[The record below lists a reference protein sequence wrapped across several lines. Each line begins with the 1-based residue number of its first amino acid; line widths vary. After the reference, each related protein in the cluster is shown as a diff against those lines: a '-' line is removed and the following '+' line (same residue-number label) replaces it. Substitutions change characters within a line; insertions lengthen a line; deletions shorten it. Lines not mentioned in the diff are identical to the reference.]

1 MSPQDDHVIEFAKQF
16 GWDAAWMEKQAKK
29 KSKKKLDEEA
39 ACFPQ
44 DVGEMLGNV
53 SRDAASS
60 ASASQV
66 VPRDQSS
73 SGAVLPTQAPQVKAP
88 PPVKATPPAPPSSS
102 VEPLPLEG
110 SSPPQATP
118 PEFSTP
124 PPPPRRRRARSE
136 ETDAASR
143 EDRLAV
149 IARTAQSKAMAAVP
163 APDSFAS
170 ELEAELDAEV
180 EGSREPRESHELKTC
195 VICFEACDPGDGEYP
210 LEALPCAHVFHA
222 CLAAWRET
230 VRISDRSSRCPN
242 ACHRAH
248 GHPFFRSFGQP
259 SQVSPRGADDP
270 DDANATEAADSPEA
284 VMSPGEV
291 AFL

>member
-1 MSPQDDHVIEFAKQF
+1 
-16 GWDAAWMEKQAKK
+16 MEKQAKK
-29 KSKKKLDEEA
+29 KGKKKLDEEA
-39 ACFPQ
+39 ARGLQ

-53 SRDAASS
+53 SRDAAPS

-88 PPVKATPPAPPSSS
+88 PPVKATPPAPPSS
-102 VEPLPLEG
+102 VEPLPLAG
-110 SSPPQATP
+110 ASPQATP

-136 ETDAASR
+136 ETEVASR

-170 ELEAELDAEV
+170 ELEAELDAEI

-210 LEALPCAHVFHA
+210 LEALPCAYVFHVA

-230 VRISDRSSRCPN
+230 VRISDRSRCPN
-242 ACHRAH
+242 GCHRAH

-259 SQVSPRGADDP
+259 SQVPPHVADDP
-270 DDANATEAADSPEA
+270 DDAHATEPADSPDA
-284 VMSPGEV
+284 LMSPGEV

>member
-16 GWDAAWMEKQAKK
+16 GWDSTWMEKQAKK
-29 KSKKKLDEEA
+29 KSKKKLEEEA
-39 ACFPQ
+39 ARFSQ
-44 DVGEMLGNV
+44 DVGEMLGAV
-53 SRDAASS
+53 TRDAASS

-88 PPVKATPPAPPSSS
+88 PPVKANPPAPPSS
-102 VEPLPLEG
+102 VEPLPLAG
-110 SSPPQATP
+110 ASPQATP

-136 ETDAASR
+136 ETEVASR

-149 IARTAQSKAMAAVP
+149 IARTAQSKAMAVP
-163 APDSFAS
+163 VRDANVDGSHES
-170 ELEAELDAEV
+170 RDVEIQGTEGHEAED
-180 EGSREPRESHELKTC
+180 RELKTC
-195 VICFEACDPGDGEYP
+195 VICFEVCDPSDGEYP
-210 LEALPCAHVFHA
+210 LEALPCAHVFHVA

-230 VRISDRSSRCPN
+230 VRISDRSRCPN
-242 ACHRAH
+242 GCHRAH

-259 SQVSPRGADDP
+259 SQVPRDDDP

-284 VMSPGEV
+284 LMSPGEV

>member
-16 GWDAAWMEKQAKK
+16 RWDAAWMEKQAKK
-29 KSKKKLDEEA
+29 KSKKKLEEEA
-39 ACFPQ
+39 ARFSQ
-44 DVGEMLGNV
+44 DVGEMLGAV

-110 SSPPQATP
+110 ASPQATP

-136 ETDAASR
+136 ETEAASR

-149 IARTAQSKAMAAVP
+149 IARTAQSKAMAVP
-163 APDSFAS
+163 VRDANV
-170 ELEAELDAEV
+170 AE
-180 EGSREPRESHELKTC
+180 SRESRDVEIEDTEGDEPEARELKTC
-195 VICFEACDPGDGEYP
+195 VICFEVCDPSDGEYP
-210 LEALPCAHVFHA
+210 LEALPCAHVLHVA

-230 VRISDRSSRCPN
+230 VRISDRSRCPN
-242 ACHRAH
+242 GCHRAH

>member
-1 MSPQDDHVIEFAKQF
+1 
-16 GWDAAWMEKQAKK
+16 MEKQAKK
-29 KSKKKLDEEA
+29 KSKKKLEEEA
-39 ACFPQ
+39 ARFSQ
-44 DVGEMLGNV
+44 DVGEMLGAV

-88 PPVKATPPAPPSSS
+88 PPVKATPPAPPSS
-102 VEPLPLEG
+102 VEPLPLAG
-110 SSPPQATP
+110 ASPQATP

-136 ETDAASR
+136 ETEVASR

-149 IARTAQSKAMAAVP
+149 IARTAQSKAMAVP
-163 APDSFAS
+163 VR
-170 ELEAELDAEV
+170 DANV
-180 EGSREPRESHELKTC
+180 DGSRESRDVEIEDTEGREAEDRELKTC
-195 VICFEACDPGDGEYP
+195 VICFEVCDPSDGEYP
-210 LEALPCAHVFHA
+210 LEALPCAHVFHVA

-230 VRISDRSSRCPN
+230 VRISDRSRCPN
-242 ACHRAH
+242 GCHRAH

-259 SQVSPRGADDP
+259 SQVSPRDADDP
-270 DDANATEAADSPEA
+270 DDANASEAVDSPEV
-284 VMSPGEV
+284 VMSPGDV
-291 AFL
+291 SFL

>member
-1 MSPQDDHVIEFAKQF
+1 
-16 GWDAAWMEKQAKK
+16 MEKQAKK
-29 KSKKKLDEEA
+29 KSKKKLEEEA
-39 ACFPQ
+39 ARFSQ
-44 DVGEMLGNV
+44 DVGEMLGAV

-102 VEPLPLEG
+102 VEPLPLAG
-110 SSPPQATP
+110 ASPQATP

-136 ETDAASR
+136 ETEVASR

-149 IARTAQSKAMAAVP
+149 IARTAQSKAMAVP
-163 APDSFAS
+163 VR
-170 ELEAELDAEV
+170 DANV
-180 EGSREPRESHELKTC
+180 DGSRESHDVEIEDTEGHEAEARELKTC
-195 VICFEACDPGDGEYP
+195 VICFEVCDPSDGEYP
-210 LEALPCAHVFHA
+210 LEALPCAHVFHVA

-230 VRISDRSSRCPN
+230 VRISDRSRCPN
-242 ACHRAH
+242 GCHRAH
-248 GHPFFRSFGQP
+248 GHPFFRSFGQQP
-259 SQVSPRGADDP
+259 SQVSRRDPDDP
-270 DDANATEAADSPEA
+270 DDANASEAVDSPEA
-284 VMSPGEV
+284 VMSPGDV
-291 AFL
+291 SFL